1 MKHFDFKDG
10 VDLGEFFYCYS
21 PQAKCCGVFEREED
35 CIKNSYNAAVG
46 DYEYTTIMLR
56 EKLEAGAIIS
66 TECSFEKRG
75 APLIVIS
82 DVLYEKD
89 GHPYYGEHFEAVAFE
104 EGCNVWH
111 NKLPTEPNYPK
122 ALVTHKIHF
131 EDIPTENRSRVKLS
145 VKFGDG
151 EMTVTMNG
159 KSFTVHDD
167 EMPREFWFGIT
178 GCEGINRFYNLT
190 VESKSY

>member
-1 MKHFDFKDG
+1 MKSFDFKDG
-10 VDLGEFFYCYS
+10 IDFGEFFYCYS
-21 PQAKCCGVFEREED
+21 PQAKCRGVFEREED

-56 EKLEAGAIIS
+56 DKLRAGNKTTA
-66 TECSFEKRG
+66 ECDFEKRG

-111 NKLPTEPNYPK
+111 NTLPTEQGYPK
-122 ALVTHKIHF
+122 ALVTEKIHF
-131 EDIPTENRSRVKLS
+131 EDIPTPNRTRVKLS
-145 VKFGDG
+145 VEFGEG
-151 EMTVTMNG
+151 EMTVEMNG
-159 KSFTVHDD
+159 RRFSVKDD
-167 EMPREFWFGIT
+167 ALPREFYFGIT
-178 GCEGINRFYNLT
+178 ACEGINRFYRLT
-190 VESKSY
+190 VE

>member
-1 MKHFDFKDG
+1 MKHYDFGDG
-10 VDLGEFFYCYS
+10 MDLGDFFYCYS

-56 EKLEAGAIIS
+56 EKLGVGSRIS
-66 TECSFEKRG
+66 TECDFEKRG

-82 DVLYEKD
+82 DVLFEKD

-104 EGCNVWH
+104 EGCNVWY
-111 NKLPTEPNYPK
+111 NRLPTEPNPPK
-122 ALVTHKIHF
+122 PLVVEKIHF
-131 EDIPTENRSRVKLS
+131 EDIPTENRTRVKLS

-159 KSFTVHDD
+159 RSFTVKH
-167 EMPREFWFGIT
+167 EAMPKSFWFGIT
-178 GCEGINRFYNLT
+178 ACEGINRFYNLT
-190 VESKSY
+190 VE